1 MSAARYLRGLLLILG
16 ASCFVIG
23 LMHIAIGPSIIPG
36 GVPVNATMDS
46 EDRFF
51 GALFAA
57 YGAACLCCAGAVFER
72 LTVAVMLAAAF
83 FLGGLARLVSIA
95 AVGLPHPFFI
105 AMTAIETMV
114 PPVMVWLAIV
124 ARRARAQEG
133 EILTAHLHTQK

>member
-16 ASCFVIG
+16 ASCVVIG

-57 YGAACLCCAGAVFER
+57 YGAGVVFER